1 MFPRLG
7 IYNKLQIL
15 CGLMNNLNKMKSIYL
30 TLLGLLFVA
39 GQVMASPKDEKPVP
53 FTGGVVYSLPET
65 GIRVTVE
72 AEQVKFVHGPYY
84 QYAEKY
90 LGIPNAP
97 SADRESWKITNVR
110 LSTYGEPDP
119 TEIHTASG
127 PFASAL
133 SLTEDGVLIGIN
145 SDVKSGKDSVASSV
159 YTPDVEVPAEPWPD
173 RSMHS
178 FLNKVDTIRPEM
190 FTSKTLQQKAL
201 ETAHDIT
208 KIRKREFKSLAFGY
222 DKALPDGEAYNT
234 MVAQLDKLEKEYVGL
249 FIGKSYK
256 AKHTYVFNV
265 VPDAKNGKSAIVF
278 RFSTSKGVVPTTDLS
293 GKPVMLEIDRN
304 IGLEKSNGQIA
315 GQQTATPGTSN
326 SGLFYRIPGNA
337 GVRLLDGTHI
347 LLESHLTLG
356 QFGKVVPI
364 PEGLLNGSYAIRLH
378 PATGAIQRIKKI
390 MEKNKEEQ

>member
-1 MFPRLG
+1 
-7 IYNKLQIL
+7 
-15 CGLMNNLNKMKSIYL
+15 MKSIYL
-30 TLLGLLFVA
+30 TLLGVLFVA
-39 GQVMASPKDEKPVP
+39 GQVMASPKDDKRKDEEQAP

-72 AEQVKFVHGPYY
+72 VEQVKFVHGPYY

-97 SADRESWKITNVR
+97 STDRETWKITNVS
-110 LSTYGEPDP
+110 LDTYGEPDP
-119 TEIHTASG
+119 NEVYKASG
-127 PFASAL
+127 PYASAL
-133 SLTEDGVLIGIN
+133 SLTADGVLIGIN
-145 SDVKSGKDSVASSV
+145 SDVKSGKDDVSSSV
-159 YTPDVEVPAEPWPD
+159 YTPDVEVPDEPWPD

-178 FLNKVDTIRPEM
+178 FMNEVDSIPADQ
-190 FTSKTLQQKAL
+190 FTEKTLQQKAL

-208 KIRKREFKSLAFGY
+208 KIRKRKFKSLVFGY

-265 VPDAKNGKSAIVF
+265 VPDAKNGKSQIVF
-278 RFSTSKGVVPTTDLS
+278 RFSSSRGVVPTSDLS
-293 GKPVMLEIDRN
+293 GKPVMLEFDRN
-304 IGLEKSNGQIA
+304 SSLEKSNGQMA
-315 GQQTATPGTSN
+315 ASQPAATPETSN

-337 GVRLLDGTHI
+337 EVRLLDGTHI

-356 QFGKVVPI
+356 QFGKVAPV
-364 PEGLLNGSYAIRLH
+364 PEGLLNGNYAIRLH
-378 PATGAIQRIKKI
+378 PATGAIQRI
-390 MEKNKEEQ
+390 MEKNREGIQ

>member
-1 MFPRLG
+1 
-7 IYNKLQIL
+7 
-15 CGLMNNLNKMKSIYL
+15 MKSIYL